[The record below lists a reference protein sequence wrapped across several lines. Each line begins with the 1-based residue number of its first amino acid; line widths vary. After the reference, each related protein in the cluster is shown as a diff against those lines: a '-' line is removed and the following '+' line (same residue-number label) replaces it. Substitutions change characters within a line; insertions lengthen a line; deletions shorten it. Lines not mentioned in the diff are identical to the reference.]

1 VDFKSVSNIMMT
13 HRPLLLFCWRFFLL
27 LEYSSSFSIGSAQS
41 KNLDRRTALA
51 NILSIPTVATT
62 LTSKPRVAASALTD
76 PSNVCTVVVDSPD
89 TSNIGIQ
96 FVDATI
102 GSKEVA
108 SAEKVDPDSLA
119 AKSGVKP
126 GMVLLGRDSATKSSS
141 KNIEFRLRNGP
152 FPFILQFATPEEM
165 MKLTSSNSGQQQ
177 VQERALGPYDRLDV
191 KTVQTPNTCDN
202 KAKTGD
208 TVTISYEA
216 RISTAT
222 GPIYDSTAW
231 RQSDPAT
238 FVLGKG
244 VALPGVEIGLNGM
257 CVGEVREIDIPTSL
271 GYGKFGSQVF
281 DVPGDVRLW
290 WRVELLDLTKNQ
302 KKFRLF

>member
-1 VDFKSVSNIMMT
+1 
-13 HRPLLLFCWRFFLL
+13 
-27 LEYSSSFSIGSAQS
+27 
-41 KNLDRRTALA
+41 
-51 NILSIPTVATT
+51 
-62 LTSKPRVAASALTD
+62 
-76 PSNVCTVVVDSPD
+76 
-89 TSNIGIQ
+89 
-96 FVDATI
+96 VDATI

-244 VALPGVEIGLNGM
+244 VALPGVEIGLNGI

-271 GYGKFGSQVF
+271 GYGKFGSQVV

-302 KKFRLF
+302 KKFGCFNKSISLQRFVATLLIKPSTRYSNHHQLLN